1 MKRIIL
7 AASIVAV
14 TACGGNASVAPS
26 SVGPSRSSSA
36 GPSISGTVSGTGVT
50 ATRALDGGAFSL
62 LATSSVTVS
71 IVGTNISTTTDGQG
85 QFTLSNVPTG
95 TVTLNFTAPGASATI
110 TLSGIGPDDKVE
122 IAVTLNGNNARV
134 DSEKHSSPGKDKGE
148 FQGRISSIDATAKSF
163 QIPGMT
169 IKTTSSTV
177 IRHGNRTFQFSDLKV
192 GDHVQA
198 KGTRDGT
205 TLTATEIKVENDN
218 EDDDDDQNNNEAEVE
233 GVVSGS
239 TGTCPAVTFMVGS
252 KKVTTNSATSF
263 KDGSCADA
271 TANGATV
278 DVKGTRQSDGSI
290 LATRVELQKKAPATT
305 TVTLSGVISGSTGTC
320 PAVTF
325 TVQSTKVTTNSST
338 TFPSTTCA
346 DATKN
351 GADVKV
357 TGTKQSDGS
366 VLATSVALNPPTTVT
381 LTGFISGSTGTCP
394 AVTFTV
400 QSTKV
405 TVNSST
411 TFPSTTCADATK
423 NDANVTVTG
432 TKQADGSV
440 VATSVALV
448 PPVTLTGVVSASTGT
463 CPAVTFTV
471 QSTKVTVNSS
481 TAYTSTTC
489 AVASANGAN
498 VKVTGPKQVDGSVL
512 ATTVALNP

>member
-1 MKRIIL
+1 
-7 AASIVAV
+7 
-14 TACGGNASVAPS
+14 
-26 SVGPSRSSSA
+26 
-36 GPSISGTVSGTGVT
+36 VT

-85 QFTLSNVPTG
+85 QFTLNNVPAG
-95 TVTLNFTAPGASATI
+95 TVTLNFTAPGSSATI
-110 TLSGIGPDDKVE
+110 TLTGIGPDDKVQ
-122 IAVTLNGNNARV
+122 ISVTLNGNNARV
-134 DSEKHSSPGKDKGE
+134 DSEHHSSPGNDKRE
-148 FQGRISSIDATAKSF
+148 FQGRISSIDAAAKSF

-169 IKTTSSTV
+169 IKTTASTI
-177 IRHGNRTFQFSDLKV
+177 IRHGNRTMQFSDLKV
-192 GDHVQA
+192 GDHIQA
-198 KGTRDGT
+198 KGNADGT

-218 EDDDDDQNNNEAEVE
+218 DNEDEDKNEAEIE

-239 TGTCPAVTFMVGS
+239 TGTCPAVTFMVRTT
-252 KKVTTNSATSF
+252 KVTTNSSTSF
-263 KDGSCADA
+263 RDGTCADA

-278 DVKGTRQSDGSI
+278 EVKGTKQTDGSI
-290 LATRVELQKKAPATT
+290 LATRVELEKKAPA
-305 TVTLSGVISGSTGTC
+305 
-320 PAVTF
+320 A
-325 TVQSTKVTTNSST
+325 
-338 TFPSTTCA
+338 
-346 DATKN
+346 
-351 GADVKV
+351 
-357 TGTKQSDGS
+357 
-366 VLATSVALNPPTTVT
+366 TTVT

-440 VATSVALV
+440 VATSISLV
-448 PPVTLTGVVSASTGT
+448 PPTTLTGAVSGSTGT

-481 TAYTSTTC
+481 TTYTSTTC
-489 AVASANGAN
+489 AVATANAAN

-512 ATTVALNP
+512 ATTVALAP

>member
-1 MKRIIL
+1 MKRTIL
-7 AASIVAV
+7 AAMIVAV
-14 TACGGNASVAPS
+14 TACGGDASLSP
-26 SVGPSRSSSA
+26 VGPSRSSSSA
-36 GPSISGTVSGTGVT
+36 GASISGTVSGTGVT

-71 IVGTNISTTTDGQG
+71 IAGTNISTTTDGQG
-85 QFTLSNVPTG
+85 QFTLNNVPEG
-95 TVTLNFTAPGASATI
+95 TVTLNFTAPGSSATI
-110 TLSGIGPDDKVE
+110 TLTGIGPDDKVQ
-122 IAVTLNGNNARV
+122 IQVTLNGNNAKV
-134 DSEKHSSPGKDKGE
+134 DSEHHSSPGNDKKE
-148 FQGRISSIDATAKSF
+148 FQGRISSIDAAAKSF
-163 QIPGMT
+163 QIPGLT
-169 IKTTSSTV
+169 VKTTATTT

-198 KGTRDGT
+198 RGTKDGT

-218 EDDDDDQNNNEAEVE
+218 DDDDDDDHDK
-233 GVVSGS
+233 
-239 TGTCPAVTFMVGS
+239 P
-252 KKVTTNSATSF
+252 
-263 KDGSCADA
+263 
-271 TANGATV
+271 
-278 DVKGTRQSDGSI
+278 
-290 LATRVELQKKAPATT
+290 T
-305 TVTLSGVISGSTGTC
+305 TVSLSGVVSGSTGTC

-325 TVQSTKVTTNSST
+325 TVQSTKVTVNSGT
-338 TFPSTTCA
+338 TYSSTTCA

-351 GADVKV
+351 AANVKV
-357 TGTKQSDGS
+357 TGTKQADGS
-366 VLATSVALNPPTTVT
+366 VSATSVSLTTPAPTT
-381 LTGFISGSTGTCP
+381 LTGFISASAGTCP

-448 PPVTLTGVVSASTGT
+448 PPTTLTGAVSASTGT

-471 QSTKVTVNSS
+471 QSTKVTVSSS

-489 AVASANGAN
+489 AVATVNGAN
-498 VKVTGPKQVDGSVL
+498 VKVTGPKLADGSVQ
-512 ATTVALNP
+512 ATTVALAP

>member
-7 AASIVAV
+7 AALIVAV
-14 TACGGNASVAPS
+14 TACGGNATLSP
-26 SVGPSRSSSA
+26 VGPSRTSSSA
-36 GPSISGTVSGTGVT
+36 GASISGIVSGTGVT
-50 ATRALDGGAFSL
+50 ATRALDGGAFSM

-71 IVGTNISTTTDGQG
+71 IAGTNISTTTDGQG
-85 QFTLSNVPTG
+85 QFTLNNVPEG
-95 TVTLNFTAPGASATI
+95 TVTLTFTAPGASATI
-110 TLSGIGPDDKVE
+110 TLSGIGPDDKVQ

-134 DSEKHSSPGKDKGE
+134 DSEHHSSPGKDKGE

-177 IRHGNRTFQFSDLKV
+177 IRHGNRTFQFTDLKV

-218 EDDDDDQNNNEAEVE
+218 EDDDEDKNEAEVE

-252 KKVTTNSATSF
+252 RKVTTNSSTSF
-263 KDGSCADA
+263 RDGTCADA

-278 DVKGTRQSDGSI
+278 EVKGTKQSDGSI
-290 LATRVELQKKAPATT
+290 LATRVELKKKAA
-305 TVTLSGVISGSTGTC
+305 
-320 PAVTF
+320 A
-325 TVQSTKVTTNSST
+325 
-338 TFPSTTCA
+338 
-346 DATKN
+346 
-351 GADVKV
+351 
-357 TGTKQSDGS
+357 
-366 VLATSVALNPPTTVT
+366 PTTVT
-381 LTGFISGSTGTCP
+381 LTGFVSGSTGTCP

-432 TKQADGSV
+432 TKQSDGSV
-440 VATSVALV
+440 IATSVSLV
-448 PPVTLTGVVSASTGT
+448 PPTTLTGLVSLSTGT

-471 QSTKVTVNSS
+471 QSTKVTVNTS

-489 AVASANGAN
+489 AIATANGAN

-512 ATTVALNP
+512 ATTVALAP

>member
-1 MKRIIL
+1 MKRFIL
-7 AASIVAV
+7 AATIVAV
-14 TACGGNASVAPS
+14 TACGGGDASLSP
-26 SVGPSRSSSA
+26 VGPSRSSASA
-36 GPSISGTVSGTGVT
+36 GASISGTVSGTGVT

-85 QFTLSNVPTG
+85 QFTLNNVPAG
-95 TVTLNFTAPGASATI
+95 TVTLNFTAPGSSATI
-110 TLSGIGPDDKVE
+110 TLTGIGPDDKVQ
-122 IAVTLNGNNARV
+122 ISVTLNGNNARV
-134 DSEKHSSPGKDKGE
+134 DSEHHSSPGNDKRE
-148 FQGRISSIDATAKSF
+148 FQGRISSIDAAAKSF

-169 IKTTSSTV
+169 IKTTASTI
-177 IRHGNRTFQFSDLKV
+177 IRHGNRTMQFSDLKV
-192 GDHVQA
+192 GDHIQA
-198 KGTRDGT
+198 KGNADGT

-218 EDDDDDQNNNEAEVE
+218 DNEDEDKNEAEIE

-239 TGTCPAVTFMVGS
+239 TGTCPAVTFMVRTT
-252 KKVTTNSATSF
+252 KVTTNSSTSF
-263 KDGSCADA
+263 RDGTCADA

-278 DVKGTRQSDGSI
+278 EVKGTKQTDGSI
-290 LATRVELQKKAPATT
+290 LATRVELEKKAPA
-305 TVTLSGVISGSTGTC
+305 
-320 PAVTF
+320 A
-325 TVQSTKVTTNSST
+325 
-338 TFPSTTCA
+338 
-346 DATKN
+346 
-351 GADVKV
+351 
-357 TGTKQSDGS
+357 
-366 VLATSVALNPPTTVT
+366 TTVT

-440 VATSVALV
+440 VATSISLV
-448 PPVTLTGVVSASTGT
+448 PPTTLTGAVSGSTGT

-481 TAYTSTTC
+481 TTYTLTTC
-489 AVASANGAN
+489 AVATANAAN

-512 ATTVALNP
+512 ATTVALAP

>member
-7 AASIVAV
+7 AASIVAI

-95 TVTLNFTAPGASATI
+95 TVTLNFTAPGSSATI

-169 IKTTSSTV
+169 IKTTSSTI

-218 EDDDDDQNNNEAEVE
+218 EDDDDDKNEAEVE
-233 GVVSGS
+233 GLV
-239 TGTCPAVTFMVGS
+239 
-252 KKVTTNSATSF
+252 
-263 KDGSCADA
+263 
-271 TANGATV
+271 
-278 DVKGTRQSDGSI
+278 
-290 LATRVELQKKAPATT
+290 
-305 TVTLSGVISGSTGTC
+305 SGSTGTC

-325 TVQSTKVTTNSST
+325 TVKTTKVTTNSATS
-338 TFPSTTCA
+338 FRDGTCA
-346 DATKN
+346 DATAN
-351 GADVKV
+351 GATVEVK
-357 TGTKQSDGS
+357 GTKQSDGS
-366 VLATSVALNPPTTVT
+366 ILATRVELEKKAPAATTVT

-448 PPVTLTGVVSASTGT
+448 PPTTLTGAVSASTGT

-489 AVASANGAN
+489 AVATANGAN
-498 VKVTGPKQVDGSVL
+498 VKVTGPKQADGSVL

>member
-1 MKRIIL
+1 MKRTIL
-7 AASIVAV
+7 AAMIVAV
-14 TACGGNASVAPS
+14 TACGGDAALSP
-26 SVGPSRSSSA
+26 VGPSRSSSSPGA
-36 GPSISGTVSGTGVT
+36 SISGTVSGTGVT

-85 QFTLSNVPTG
+85 QFTLNNVPAG
-95 TVTLNFTAPGASATI
+95 TVTLNFTAPGSSATI
-110 TLSGIGPDDKVE
+110 TLTGIGPDDKVQ
-122 IAVTLNGNNARV
+122 ISVTLNGNNARV
-134 DSEKHSSPGKDKGE
+134 DSEHHSSPGKDKRE
-148 FQGRISSIDATAKSF
+148 FQGRISSIDSTAKSF

-192 GDHVQA
+192 GDHVEA
-198 KGTRDGT
+198 KGTLDGT

-218 EDDDDDQNNNEAEVE
+218 EDDEDKNEAEVE

-239 TGTCPAVTFMVGS
+239 TGTCPAVTFMVGTR
-252 KKVTTNSATSF
+252 KVTTNSATSF
-263 KDGSCADA
+263 RDGTCADA

-278 DVKGTRQSDGSI
+278 EVKGTKQTDGSI
-290 LATRVELQKKAPATT
+290 LATRVELKKKAPAPT
-305 TVTLSGVISGSTGTC
+305 
-320 PAVTF
+320 
-325 TVQSTKVTTNSST
+325 
-338 TFPSTTCA
+338 
-346 DATKN
+346 
-351 GADVKV
+351 
-357 TGTKQSDGS
+357 
-366 VLATSVALNPPTTVT
+366 PTTVT

-440 VATSVALV
+440 VATSISLV
-448 PPVTLTGVVSASTGT
+448 PPTTLTGAVSGSTGT

-481 TAYTSTTC
+481 TTYTSTTC
-489 AVASANGAN
+489 AVATANAAN

-512 ATTVALNP
+512 ATTVALAP

>member
-95 TVTLNFTAPGASATI
+95 TVTLNFTAPGSSATI

-134 DSEKHSSPGKDKGE
+134 DSERHSSPGNDKGE

-169 IKTTSSTV
+169 IKTTSSTI

-192 GDHVQA
+192 GDHIQA

-205 TLTATEIKVENDN
+205 TLTATEIKVEDDNDDNDN
-218 EDDDDDQNNNEAEVE
+218 EDKNEAEVE

-263 KDGSCADA
+263 RDGSCADA
-271 TANGATV
+271 TTNGATV
-278 DVKGTRQSDGSI
+278 EVKGTRQSDGSI
-290 LATRVELQKKAPATT
+290 LATRVDLEKKAPA
-305 TVTLSGVISGSTGTC
+305 
-320 PAVTF
+320 A
-325 TVQSTKVTTNSST
+325 
-338 TFPSTTCA
+338 
-346 DATKN
+346 
-351 GADVKV
+351 
-357 TGTKQSDGS
+357 
-366 VLATSVALNPPTTVT
+366 TTVT
-381 LTGFISGSTGTCP
+381 LTGVISGSTGTCP

-411 TFPSTTCADATK
+411 TFPSTTCADTTK

-440 VATSVALV
+440 LATSVALV
-448 PPVTLTGVVSASTGT
+448 PPTTLTGAVSASTGT

-489 AVASANGAN
+489 AVATANGAN
-498 VKVTGPKQVDGSVL
+498 VKVTGPKQADGSVL
-512 ATTVALNP
+512 ATTVALAP

>member
-1 MKRIIL
+1 MKRFIL
-7 AASIVAV
+7 AATIVAV
-14 TACGGNASVAPS
+14 TACGGGDASLSP
-26 SVGPSRSSSA
+26 VGPSRSSASA
-36 GPSISGTVSGTGVT
+36 GASISGTVSGTGVT

-85 QFTLSNVPTG
+85 QFTLNNVPAG
-95 TVTLNFTAPGASATI
+95 TVTLNFTAPGSSATI
-110 TLSGIGPDDKVE
+110 TLTGIGPDDKVQ
-122 IAVTLNGNNARV
+122 ISVTLNGNNARV
-134 DSEKHSSPGKDKGE
+134 DSEHHSSPGNDKRE
-148 FQGRISSIDATAKSF
+148 FQGRISSIDAAAKSF

-169 IKTTSSTV
+169 IKTTASTI
-177 IRHGNRTFQFSDLKV
+177 IRHGNRTMQFSDLKV
-192 GDHVQA
+192 GDHIQA
-198 KGTRDGT
+198 KGNADGT

-218 EDDDDDQNNNEAEVE
+218 DNEDEDKNEAEIE

-239 TGTCPAVTFMVGS
+239 TGTCPAVTFMVRTT
-252 KKVTTNSATSF
+252 KVTTNSSTSF
-263 KDGSCADA
+263 RDGTCADA

-278 DVKGTRQSDGSI
+278 EVKGTKQTDGSI
-290 LATRVELQKKAPATT
+290 LATRVELEKKAPA
-305 TVTLSGVISGSTGTC
+305 
-320 PAVTF
+320 A
-325 TVQSTKVTTNSST
+325 
-338 TFPSTTCA
+338 
-346 DATKN
+346 
-351 GADVKV
+351 
-357 TGTKQSDGS
+357 
-366 VLATSVALNPPTTVT
+366 TTVT

-440 VATSVALV
+440 VATSISLV
-448 PPVTLTGVVSASTGT
+448 PPTTLTGAVSGSTGT

-481 TAYTSTTC
+481 TTYTSTTC
-489 AVASANGAN
+489 AVATANAAN

-512 ATTVALNP
+512 ATTVALAP

>member
-7 AASIVAV
+7 AASIVAI

-95 TVTLNFTAPGASATI
+95 TVTLNFTAPGSSATI

-169 IKTTSSTV
+169 IKTTSSTI

-218 EDDDDDQNNNEAEVE
+218 EDDDDDKNEAEVE
-233 GVVSGS
+233 GLV
-239 TGTCPAVTFMVGS
+239 
-252 KKVTTNSATSF
+252 
-263 KDGSCADA
+263 
-271 TANGATV
+271 
-278 DVKGTRQSDGSI
+278 
-290 LATRVELQKKAPATT
+290 
-305 TVTLSGVISGSTGTC
+305 SGSTGTC

-325 TVQSTKVTTNSST
+325 TVKTTKVTTNSATS
-338 TFPSTTCA
+338 FRDGTCA
-346 DATKN
+346 DATAN
-351 GADVKV
+351 GATVEVK
-357 TGTKQSDGS
+357 GTKQSDGS
-366 VLATSVALNPPTTVT
+366 ILATRVELEKKAPAATTVT
-381 LTGFISGSTGTCP
+381 LTGFISGSRGTCP

-448 PPVTLTGVVSASTGT
+448 PPTTLTGAVSASTGT

-489 AVASANGAN
+489 AVATANGAN
-498 VKVTGPKQVDGSVL
+498 VKVTGPKQADGSVL

>member
-1 MKRIIL
+1 MKRTIL
-7 AASIVAV
+7 AAMIVAV
-14 TACGGNASVAPS
+14 TACGGDASLSP
-26 SVGPSRSSSA
+26 VGPSRSSSSPGA
-36 GPSISGTVSGTGVT
+36 SISGTVSGTGVT

-85 QFTLSNVPTG
+85 QFTLNNVPAG
-95 TVTLNFTAPGASATI
+95 TVTLNFTAPGSSATI
-110 TLSGIGPDDKVE
+110 TLTGVGPDDKVQ
-122 IAVTLNGNNARV
+122 ISVTLNGNNARV
-134 DSEKHSSPGKDKGE
+134 DSEHHSSPGKDKRE
-148 FQGRISSIDATAKSF
+148 FQGRISSIDSTAKSF

-192 GDHVQA
+192 GDHVEA
-198 KGTRDGT
+198 KGTLDGT

-218 EDDDDDQNNNEAEVE
+218 EDDEDKNEAEVE

-239 TGTCPAVTFMVGS
+239 TGTCPAVTFMVGTR
-252 KKVTTNSATSF
+252 KVTTNSATSF
-263 KDGSCADA
+263 RDGTCADA

-278 DVKGTRQSDGSI
+278 EVKGTKQTDGSI
-290 LATRVELQKKAPATT
+290 LATRVELKKKAA
-305 TVTLSGVISGSTGTC
+305 
-320 PAVTF
+320 A
-325 TVQSTKVTTNSST
+325 
-338 TFPSTTCA
+338 
-346 DATKN
+346 
-351 GADVKV
+351 
-357 TGTKQSDGS
+357 
-366 VLATSVALNPPTTVT
+366 PTPTAVT

-440 VATSVALV
+440 VATSISLV
-448 PPVTLTGVVSASTGT
+448 PPTTLTGAVSGSTGT

-481 TAYTSTTC
+481 TTYTSTTC
-489 AVASANGAN
+489 AVATANAAN
-498 VKVTGPKQVDGSVL
+498 VKVTGPKQADGSVL
-512 ATTVALNP
+512 ATTVALAP

>member
-95 TVTLNFTAPGASATI
+95 TVTLNFTAPGSSATI

-148 FQGRISSIDATAKSF
+148 FQGRISSIDTTAKSF

-169 IKTTSSTV
+169 IKTTSSTI

-192 GDHVQA
+192 GDHIQA

-218 EDDDDDQNNNEAEVE
+218 EDDDDDKNEAEVE

-239 TGTCPAVTFMVGS
+239 TGTCPAMTFTV
-252 KKVTTNSATSF
+252 KTTKVTTNSATSF
-263 KDGSCADA
+263 RDGTCADA

-290 LATRVELQKKAPATT
+290 LATRVELEKKAPAAT
-305 TVTLSGVISGSTGTC
+305 TVTLTGFVSGSTGTC

-325 TVQSTKVTTNSST
+325 SVQSTKVTT
-338 TFPSTTCA
+338 
-346 DATKN
+346 
-351 GADVKV
+351 
-357 TGTKQSDGS
+357 
-366 VLATSVALNPPTTVT
+366 
-381 LTGFISGSTGTCP
+381 
-394 AVTFTV
+394 
-400 QSTKV
+400 
-405 TVNSST
+405 NSST

-440 VATSVALV
+440 VATSVSLV
-448 PPVTLTGVVSASTGT
+448 PPTTLTGVVSASTGT